1 MNSVQIKRRINNDN
15 GNSRIPV
22 CSVYTTLHSTAVII
36 LILLFRKLFGAK
48 LWSDG
53 RMILWL
59 LAVVVM
65 IIPVYPNFLFSYMF
79 DSYPIPPFN
88 MRFNQIAEMNNGF
101 LMPTG
106 DIEAVLSVWNGSG

>member
-1 MNSVQIKRRINNDN
+1 MIMEIVEFL
-15 GNSRIPV
+15 
-22 CSVYTTLHSTAVII
+22 CALFYTTLHSTAVII

-65 IIPVYPNFLFSYMF
+65 IIPVYPNFYSVIC
-79 DSYPIPPFN
+79 SIVIPS
-88 MRFNQIAEMNNGF
+88 RRLICG
-101 LMPTG
+101 L
-106 DIEAVLSVWNGSG
+106 IK